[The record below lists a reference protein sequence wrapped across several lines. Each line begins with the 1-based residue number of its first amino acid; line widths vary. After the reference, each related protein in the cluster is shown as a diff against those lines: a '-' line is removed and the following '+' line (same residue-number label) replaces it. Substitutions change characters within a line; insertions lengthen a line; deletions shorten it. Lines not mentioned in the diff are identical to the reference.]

1 MGVIVM
7 ITISLINMKGG
18 VGKTTLAVNLGWYLA
33 RRKSMKVLI
42 IDLDPQFNASQY
54 IMDFKVWDLHRQEKG
69 TIANILLDE
78 SPKPKRIKK
87 DGTRWY
93 YKELYGVETS
103 RVRESGLWLIPSDL
117 KLAKAVKNPQGV
129 EYRLH
134 RRMEHWQFFD
144 YIFIDCA
151 PGDTVLTA
159 TALMCSDFVLVP
171 IKPDRFSV
179 VGYGMMHEVI
189 NNFRYDY
196 PDPKN
201 VKDLG
206 VVFNQVTGGSY
217 IEDQCKKDVAQEA
230 PYVFKTE
237 INTSRSYLRSLSDQE
252 PVFDTRYARQ
262 ITKSTINDLV
272 DEISIRIAELVK

>member
-1 MGVIVM
+1 M

-33 RRKSMKVLI
+33 RKKNKKVLI

-54 IMDFKVWDLHRQEKG
+54 IMDFQVWDSHREKKG
-69 TIANILLDE
+69 TIADILLNS
-78 SPKPKRIKK
+78 SPKPKTKRIRK
-87 DGTRWY
+87 GETPWY
-93 YKELYGVETS
+93 FKELYSVETS
-103 RVRESGLWLIPSDL
+103 RVKGSGLWLIPSDL
-117 KLAKAVKNPQGV
+117 RLAKAVKNPQGV

-134 RRMEHWQFFD
+134 RRMEYWEYFD
-144 YIFIDCA
+144 YVFIDCA

-179 VGYGMMHEVI
+179 VGYGMMREVL
-189 NNFRYDY
+189 NSFRYDY

-206 VVFNQVTGGSY
+206 VVFNQVIGSSE
-217 IEDQCKKDVAQEA
+217 IEEQCKDDVSREA
-230 PYVFKTE
+230 SYVFKTE
-237 INTSRSYLRSLSDQE
+237 IKTSRSYLRSVSDQA
-252 PVFDTRYARQ
+252 PVFDTMYARQ
-262 ITKSTINDLV
+262 ITRENIDDV
-272 DEISIRIAELVK
+272 VEEIHERIDALIE